1 MAVNG
6 RMQWFRLHSD
16 ARTDAKL
23 ESLPDDEF
31 RVWFRLL
38 CFANEQ
44 PERGV
49 FVDYSPRLLA
59 VEVAHGDVALL
70 TRTLASLVDLRI
82 LVCDQDADVTT
93 FVHWL
98 ERQCP
103 PDNGRPPLSV
113 WRVLRVTVFERDDFT
128 CQYCGA
134 RGVSLQCDH
143 IIPVSRGGSNELDNL
158 TTACR
163 PCNQSK
169 RAKTPEEWQR

>member
-1 MAVNG
+1 MASKTPLP
-6 RMQWFRLHSD
+6 WFRLHAE

-38 CFANEQ
+38 CLASQQ

-49 FVDYSPRLLA
+49 LAGFSVRLLA
-59 VEVAHGDVALL
+59 VEVAHGDAALL
-70 TRTLASLVDLRI
+70 GRTLASLIELRI
-82 LVCDQDADVTT
+82 IQADQQGNSTR
-93 FVHWL
+93 FIHWRD
-98 ERQCP
+98 RQCP
-103 PDNGRPPLSV
+103 PDNGRPPLSE
-113 WRVLRVTVFERDDFT
+113 WRILHMTVFERDDFT

-143 IIPVSRGGSNELDNL
+143 IIPVSRGGGNELDNL

-169 RAKTPEEWQR
+169 RDKTPEEWQR